1 MLYISFQN
9 NVYLILFNGLIVKKK
24 YFIKNLREITLMIFL
39 ISDTF
44 KEPPLAL
51 DNLYTFGPEM
61 MPHFPILSH
70 DANQPQWTTIVSANE
85 LQLYPN
91 EKKKNFT
98 YYVGKWLFCFS
109 SDVKYV
115 TSTNRTRNMIV
126 VYIYINM

>member
-1 MLYISFQN
+1 
-9 NVYLILFNGLIVKKK
+9 
-24 YFIKNLREITLMIFL
+24 MIFL

-91 EKKKNFT
+91 EKKKEFYLLRWWVT
-98 YYVGKWLFCFS
+98 VLLFI
-109 SDVKYV
+109 
-115 TSTNRTRNMIV
+115 RREIRNV
-126 VYIYINM
+126 NE